1 MADGDLTDDD
11 MSTAAKREPEIT
23 VGGARPRRWLGYP
36 WRLLRAVSFFC
47 AGRWPP
53 PADGGRQP
61 VESILVLQANHIGDL
76 LMTTPLLEVL
86 RKGFPRARITVAAG
100 AWNAE
105 TLAHNPHVDE
115 FFTLPAPWDNAF
127 VKPQS
132 ALARLRFLLFS
143 REARELAR
151 RRFGVGID
159 AVGTRTNATMLIR
172 IRPGRLLGPFFTD
185 KPVPTGPERRH
196 RIEVQLDHAAT
207 LGLPATAPI
216 LPQIFLTAGERAR
229 GAELWVDGDV
239 PAARR
244 PYRVV
249 IAPASSRPYTCWSM
263 DDFREVTRILHGRG
277 DVALA
282 IIGGN
287 DTLESAAHIA
297 TVDPTVRN
305 YAGRIRLRET
315 FGLIANADFVLCNAN
330 LAWHV
335 AAAFDV
341 PSAVVLTAAYLSAA
355 RERSEWGYPTS
366 RVLGRDAT
374 HDGAYSAGEV
384 AAIIGVALD
393 SRPRGASGTPPG

>member
-172 IRPGRLLGPFFTD
+172 IRPGP
-185 KPVPTGPERRH
+185 H
-196 RIEVQLDHAAT
+196 RSGAA
-207 LGLPATAPI
+207 APD
-216 LPQIFLTAGERAR
+216 R
-229 GAELWVDGDV
+229 GA
-239 PAARR
+239 
-244 PYRVV
+244 
-249 IAPASSRPYTCWSM
+249 T
-263 DDFREVTRILHGRG
+263 
-277 DVALA
+277 
-282 IIGGN
+282 
-287 DTLESAAHIA
+287 
-297 TVDPTVRN
+297 
-305 YAGRIRLRET
+305 
-315 FGLIANADFVLCNAN
+315 
-330 LAWHV
+330 
-335 AAAFDV
+335 
-341 PSAVVLTAAYLSAA
+341 
-355 RERSEWGYPTS
+355 
-366 RVLGRDAT
+366 
-374 HDGAYSAGEV
+374 
-384 AAIIGVALD
+384 
-393 SRPRGASGTPPG
+393 RPRGDPRAPGDRTDPSADLPHRRGARPRSGTLGGRRRAGSPPTIPRGHRPGEQPPLQVLVDGRLPRGDTDPPRAR